1 MKSTKE
7 QLLQIHEKLNDLI
20 DSDATQ
26 EDATQEVNEILKSI
40 GYNIQPLKD
49 YVAENQQILDKW
61 RNVYV
66 RKNKADW
73 PEYFNLHEYF
83 APDGIMYKGEFQGE
97 ERYFKK
103 YEEVEYPFYRIFRWI
118 RIPSGEENV
127 LWANAPLRLLFLTKD
142 QNTNGNISW
151 DVRSESFRYISE
163 EHKPEEMWLDT
174 NNAFYRNLVY
184 TLYGIM
190 NTTTD
195 KKTNHSEIID
205 KMALEYIDAKE
216 HIFARINCKKE
227 VGGPRCTTN
236 VLKNAIA
243 DKDYYDL
250 LKQQILNLDADIFV
264 CCGLMYFMPNLLN
277 NMGYHFKPQ
286 DNDNW
291 IYYDSDRNKIA
302 INSYHLSYSG
312 FNYDNLISEYHEF
325 LKKLYI
331 DKHIDFTKS
340 HRE

>member
-7 QLLQIHEKLNDLI
+7 QLLQIQEKLNDLI

-26 EDATQEVNEILKSI
+26 EEAVQVLNDILKSI
-40 GYNIQPLKD
+40 GYNTQSTKD
-49 YVAENQQILDKW
+49 YVAENQRILDKW

-83 APDGIMYKGEFQGE
+83 SPDGIMYKGEFQGE
-97 ERYFKK
+97 ERYFKFENK
-103 YEEVEYPFYRIFRWI
+103 ESYYRIFRWV

-127 LWANAPLRLLFLTKD
+127 LWANAPLRILFLTKD
-142 QNTNGNISW
+142 QNTDGNISW

-163 EHKPEEMWLDT
+163 DYELEEMWLDT
-174 NNAFYRNLVY
+174 RNSFFRNLVY
-184 TLYGIM
+184 SLYGIM
-190 NTTTD
+190 NTTAD
-195 KKTNHSEIID
+195 KKMNYYEIVD
-205 KMALEYIDAKE
+205 KEVLGYIDAKE

-227 VGGPRCTTN
+227 VGGSRCTTN
-236 VLKNAIA
+236 VLKNAIE
-243 DKDYYDL
+243 DEDYYDL

-277 NMGYHFKPQ
+277 DMGYHFKPQ

-291 IYYDSDRNKIA
+291 IYYDSNRNKIA

-312 FNYDNLISEYHEF
+312 FNYDNLISAYHEF
-325 LKKLYI
+325 LKK
-331 DKHIDFTKS
+331 HPNFTKS
-340 HRE
+340 HRK

>member
-1 MKSTKE
+1 MM
-7 QLLQIHEKLNDLI
+7 
-20 DSDATQ
+20 
-26 EDATQEVNEILKSI
+26 
-40 GYNIQPLKD
+40 KD

-61 RNVYV
+61 RNEYV
-66 RKNKADW
+66 QKNKVDR

-103 YEEVEYPFYRIFRWI
+103 ETEDKNPYYRVFRWV

-142 QNTNGNISW
+142 QNTGGNISW
-151 DVRSESFRYISE
+151 DVRGESFRYISE
-163 EHKPEEMWLDT
+163 EYKPEEMWLDT

-190 NTTTD
+190 NTTSENKISYHEIDD
-195 KKTNHSEIID
+195 KK
-205 KMALEYIDAKE
+205 ALEYIDAKE

-227 VGGPRCTTN
+227 VGGSRCTTN
-236 VLKNAIA
+236 VLKNAI
-243 DKDYYDL
+243 DNDYNL
-250 LKQQILNLDADIFV
+250 LKQQISNLEADIFV

-277 NMGYHFKPQ
+277 DMGYHFEPQ
-286 DNDNW
+286 DNDKW
-291 IYYDSDRNKIA
+291 IFYDSDRNKIA

-312 FNYDNLISEYHEF
+312 FNYDNLISAYHIF
-325 LKKLYI
+325 LKKLYM
-331 DKHIDFTKS
+331 DEQIDFTKS
-340 HRE
+340 HRV